1 MRLCRRALKP
11 PPRLSLI
18 EWADSY
24 RFVAD
29 KTSASPGK
37 WRTATQP
44 VSFGPMAAIT
54 ESDTH
59 TVTVMAGTQVV
70 KTEFLINV
78 AGYYIHQDPS
88 PVLLVQPTQS
98 AAQSFSKERFAP
110 TIEATPVLRELVQP
124 PRAKDSENTITHK
137 AYPGGSLDFVGANS
151 PTDLASRPKRIILSD
166 EIDKYPASA
175 GAEGDPLKLAEERA
189 STYKAIN
196 RAKFA
201 RTCSPTVEGV
211 SRIGRE
217 YKASDR
223 RKCYV
228 ACPFCDFEQVLTW
241 SHVRWDRDATGAHIP
256 ETAAI
261 VCEKC
266 GTVWAERDR
275 AAALDGLAGA
285 PAFGW
290 RQTKPFSCCG
300 EEQVPEVWDDRGRA
314 RCTLCGGQASYN
326 GHAGF
331 HISKLYSKRHR
342 LAEIV
347 QEFLDAQGNPE
358 LLKKFTNTALAE
370 EWKQQVGEGF
380 SNSDL
385 QSRAEVYGPE
395 SLPDAIR
402 AVTAYTDVQG
412 DRLETQLIG
421 WGSDEESWPFQYTVI
436 NLDPAQPA
444 AWAELDR
451 LLLSVFKTVTGRI
464 LRVNAAG
471 VDARYQTA
479 QVLDFCRRR
488 RSRRVFP
495 CMGTAGPR
503 PLWPSRA
510 SRTKTNEPIY
520 LTGVDSGKESLMAR
534 LKIEP
539 PAPGDRKPGF
549 IHFPVSDDFSD
560 AYFEQLTAERRETRL
575 RMGQPYSVWIKPAG
589 KRNEALDT
597 YVGAL
602 AVRRSLPRYIER
614 GLEFAIANTQ
624 AGTAVVAAP
633 VADAAAE
640 VIAGAAAVVANVPL
654 AADPESEGAGDA
666 APVSHREFVAAQ
678 QQPGFVRARPNWLKR
693 DRE

>member
-1 MRLCRRALKP
+1 MCRRALKP

-18 EWADSY
+18 EWADAY

-54 ESDTH
+54 EPDTH

-78 AGYYIHQDPS
+78 ACYYIHQDPS

-110 TIEATPVLRELVQP
+110 TIECTAVLRELVQP

-151 PTDLASRPKRIILSD
+151 PTDLASRPKRIILCD
-166 EIDKYPASA
+166 EVDKYPPSA

-189 STYKAIN
+189 STYKTLN

-217 YKASDR
+217 YKASDQ

-228 ACPFCDFEQVLTW
+228 ACPFCEFEQVLTW
-241 SHVRWDRDATGAHIP
+241 AHVRWDRDATGAHLP
-256 ETAAI
+256 ETACI
-261 VCEKC
+261 VCQQC
-266 GTVWAERDR
+266 GSIWSERDR

-285 PAFGW
+285 PTFGW
-290 RQTKPFSCCG
+290 RQSKKFSCCG
-300 EEQVPEVWDDRGRA
+300 EEQVPEAWDDRGRA
-314 RCTLCGGQASYN
+314 RCALCGSQANYN

-370 EWKQQVGEGF
+370 EWKQQLGEGF
-380 SNSDL
+380 SNADL

-395 SLPDAIR
+395 SLPDIIR
-402 AVTAYTDVQG
+402 AVTAYTDVQA

-421 WGSDEESWPFQYTVI
+421 WGPDEESWPCQYTVI

-451 LLLSVFKTVTGRI
+451 LLLSVFKTVTGRV
-464 LRVNAAG
+464 LRVAAAG

-488 RSRRVFP
+488 RGRRIFP

-534 LKIEP
+534 LKIEA
-539 PAPGDRKPGF
+539 PAPGERKPGF
-549 IHFPVSDDFSD
+549 IHFPVSDDFSES
-560 AYFEQLTAERRETRL
+560 YFEQLTAERREVRL
-575 RMGQPYSVWIKPAG
+575 RMGQPYSVWILPPG

-614 GLEFAIANTQ
+614 GLEYAIANNQ
-624 AGTAVVAAP
+624 AVVATA
-633 VADAAAE
+633 VASPPDAAE
-640 VIAGAAAVVANVPL
+640 VLAGAAAVVANVPL
-654 AADPESEGAGDA
+654 AADPVSEGAGDA
-666 APVSHREFVAAQ
+666 APVSHLEFAVAQ
-678 QQPGFVRARPNWLKR
+678 QQPVQGFVRARPNWLKR
-693 DRE
+693 DRDA